1 MKRYVNENKYELG
14 NIVNGK
20 KKPVYK
26 LEDFL
31 ISQLDEQFLSSELF
45 EKISELWEN
54 ENIPEEEIKEIY
66 EKESYKINKATY
78 DRAFHEL
85 TEMRK
90 KKSTKSKS
98 KRPLSKKS
106 GEKLQSFYG
115 VKTNVGKKAKSML
128 TSIYREKKTT
138 TKPKRKIVKK

>member
-1 MKRYVNENKYELG
+1 
-14 NIVNGK
+14 
-20 KKPVYK
+20 
-26 LEDFL
+26 
-31 ISQLDEQFLSSELF
+31 
-45 EKISELWEN
+45 
-54 ENIPEEEIKEIY
+54 
-66 EKESYKINKATY
+66 
-78 DRAFHEL
+78 
-85 TEMRK
+85 MRK

>member
-54 ENIPEEEIKEIY
+54 ENIPEEEIK
-66 EKESYKINKATY
+66 
-78 DRAFHEL
+78 
-85 TEMRK
+85 
-90 KKSTKSKS
+90 
-98 KRPLSKKS
+98 
-106 GEKLQSFYG
+106 
-115 VKTNVGKKAKSML
+115 
-128 TSIYREKKTT
+128 
-138 TKPKRKIVKK
+138 